1 MDTSVISEHA
11 GDHLQRDLRGLQAE
25 ALPLISAALAV
36 VASLAMVHTPA
47 SVVDLDR
54 EKLLAALLLA
64 VAWGSWRLVNRSY
77 LSAVV
82 LVVAGMSLSILGLA
96 HWYPTAHVAPLFAL
110 PASVAVAFLG
120 TRPGLGCA
128 AALSALVAT
137 VGGGGT
143 GEPATWVALATLW
156 GMVGL
161 VWAALR
167 PLQTVMAWSWASY
180 QQAQRLLEQARDRQM
195 ELHQVAEDLQAANRQ
210 MARLNELVSINQRL
224 AEEARRAK
232 EAFVANVS
240 HELRT
245 PLNMIIG
252 FSELITQAPQTYR
265 QDLPRELL
273 ADVAA
278 IQRNAEHLSK
288 LINDVLDLS
297 KAESEYITLAPQPC
311 SMRTLIEE
319 SMQAVRALFDSKGI
333 YLEADVPADLP
344 LVLCDPTRIRQ
355 VLLNLLSNAG
365 RLTEHGGVRITARQQ
380 GGEVVVSVSDTGPG
394 IAKEDLPLLFEPFRQ
409 LERPYQER
417 QGGTGLGLSISK
429 RLVELHHGSMW
440 VESQLGV
447 GTSFYFSLPLQPP
460 GQPEAGPKQ
469 WFNPYWPYQARLRPR
484 RAEMPEVLPR
494 LLFVDPEASLPPLA
508 MRRLQGFEIA
518 VVKDLEE
525 ARASLK
531 ESPARALVINQVG
544 LAEEDLRPEALA
556 ALPFNIP
563 VITCRAPGLPSAV
576 QRLGVRKC
584 LIKPVTREA
593 LLKAV
598 DEVPGP
604 VRSILVVDDQPEALQ
619 LFTRMLTSNGRNY
632 RLMRASD
639 GQRALEILRT
649 RQPDL
654 LLLDLVMPGID
665 GYQVLAEMRQ
675 DPQLAA
681 TPVITISAQ
690 DPAVEPT
697 TSDVLTLRRPVGL
710 SNRDLLDA
718 IRALAQALAPAPP
731 TDDREPRETSAG

>member
-1 MDTSVISEHA
+1 METSVTPEYP
-11 GDHLQRDLRGLQAE
+11 GDRLQRDLRGLQADS
-25 ALPLISAALAV
+25 LPIVAAALAV
-36 VASLAMVHTPA
+36 VAGLAMVHTPA

-64 VAWGSWRLVNRSY
+64 SAWAGWRLVGRAY
-77 LSAVV
+77 LAAV
-82 LVVAGMSLSILGLA
+82 LSLMGGMSAAILCLV
-96 HWYPTAHVAPLFAL
+96 HWYPAAHAAALLAL
-110 PASVAVAFLG
+110 PAAVAVAFLG
-120 TRPGLGCA
+120 TRPGVACA
-128 AALSALVAT
+128 ALLSALLVA
-137 VGGGGT
+137 VGGSPPGA
-143 GEPATWVALATLW
+143 ATWAALATLW
-156 GMVGL
+156 GTVGL
-161 VWAALR
+161 AWAALR

-180 QQAQRLLEQARDRQM
+180 QQAQRLLEQARDRQV
-195 ELHQVAEDLQAANRQ
+195 ELHQIAEDLQAANRQ
-210 MARLNELVSINQRL
+210 MARLNELVSINQRI

-265 QDLPRELL
+265 QALPRELL

-311 SMRTLIEE
+311 SMRELIDE
-319 SMQAVRALFDSKGI
+319 SMQAVRALFDSKGL
-333 YLEADVPADLP
+333 YLEAEAPADLP
-344 LVLCDPTRIRQ
+344 PVVCDPTRIRQ

-365 RLTEHGGVRITARQQ
+365 RFTERGGVRVSAKQQ
-380 GGEVVVSVSDTGPG
+380 GNELVVSVSDTGPG

-429 RLVELHHGSMW
+429 RLVELHRGSMW
-440 VESQLGV
+440 VESELGV
-447 GTSFYFSLPLQPP
+447 GTTFHFSLPLQPSA
-460 GQPEAGPKQ
+460 QPESGPKQ

-484 RAEMPEVLPR
+484 RAEVREVPPR
-494 LLFVDPEASLPPLA
+494 LVFVDPEASLPPLA
-508 MRRLQGFEIA
+508 VRRLQDFEIA
-518 VVKDLEE
+518 VVHNLEE
-525 ARASLK
+525 AQASLA
-531 ESPARALVINQVG
+531 ESPARALVINQAG
-544 LAEEDLRPEALA
+544 LAEGELRSEALA

-563 VITCRAPGLPSAV
+563 IITCRAPGLPSAV
-576 QRLGVRKC
+576 QQLGAYKC

-593 LLKAV
+593 LLEAV
-598 DEVPGP
+598 DSVPGP
-604 VRSILVVDDQPEALQ
+604 VRSILVVDDRPEALQ

-632 RLMRASD
+632 RLMRAAD

-649 RQPDL
+649 RRPDL
-654 LLLDLVMPGID
+654 LLLDLVMPGVD

-690 DPAVEPT
+690 DPTVEPAA
-697 TSDVLTLRRPVGL
+697 SDVLTLSRPAGL
-710 SNRDLLDA
+710 SNRDLLEA

-731 TDDREPRETSAG
+731 TDDREPRETPAG

>member
-1 MDTSVISEHA
+1 MDTSLPLEHS
-11 GDHLQRDLRGLQAE
+11 GDHLERDLRGLQAE
-25 ALPLISAALAV
+25 ALPLISVALAV
-36 VASLAMVHTPA
+36 VASLAMVHTPPE
-47 SVVDLDR
+47 VTDLDR

-64 VAWGSWRLVNRSY
+64 VAWASWRLVARAY
-77 LSAVV
+77 PAAVLLLVGGLSA
-82 LVVAGMSLSILGLA
+82 AILCLA
-96 HWYPTAHVAPLFAL
+96 RWYPVAHAAPLLAL
-110 PASVAVAFLG
+110 PAAVAVAFLG
-120 TRPGLGCA
+120 TRSGLACA
-128 AALSALVAT
+128 AALSALLVGL
-137 VGGGGT
+137 GGGAPGD
-143 GEPATWVALATLW
+143 PATWTALAVIW
-156 GMVGL
+156 GTVGL
-161 VWAALR
+161 AWAALR

-180 QQAQRLLEQARDRQM
+180 QQAQRLLEQARDRQV

-210 MARLNELVSINQRL
+210 MARLNELVSINQRI

-297 KAESEYITLAPQPC
+297 KAESEYITLSPQPC
-311 SMRTLIEE
+311 SMRSLVEE

-333 YLEADVPADLP
+333 YLQASVAEGLP
-344 LVLCDPTRIRQ
+344 PVLCDPTRIRQ

-365 RLTEHGGVRITARQQ
+365 RFTERGGVQVTAAAQ
-380 GGEVVVSVSDTGPG
+380 GNDLVVSVSDTGPG

-447 GTSFYFSLPLQPP
+447 GTTFHFSLPLQQSGPP
-460 GQPEAGPKQ
+460 ETGPKQ

-484 RAEMPEVLPR
+484 RADVQEVPPR
-494 LLFVDPEASLPPLA
+494 LVFVDPEASLPPLA
-508 MRRLQGFEIA
+508 LRRLQDFEIS
-518 VVKDLEE
+518 VVKDLQE
-525 ARASLK
+525 AQASLR

-544 LAEEDLRPEALA
+544 LTEEGLRPEALG
-556 ALPFNIP
+556 ALPYNIP

-576 QRLGVRKC
+576 QQMGVRKC

-593 LLKAV
+593 LLEAV
-598 DEVPGP
+598 DAVPGP

-619 LFTRMLTSNGRNY
+619 LFTRMLTSNGRSY

-649 RQPDL
+649 RRPDL
-654 LLLDLVMPGID
+654 LLLDLVMPGVD
-665 GYQVLAEMRQ
+665 GYQVLAEMRHE
-675 DPQLAA
+675 PPLAA

-690 DPAVEPT
+690 DPTVEPA
-697 TSDVLTLRRPVGL
+697 TSDVLTLSRPAGL
-710 SNRDLLDA
+710 SSRDLLDA

-731 TDDREPRETSAG
+731 TDDRGLRETPAG